1 MPRTLRYWLAL
12 AAAVAAL
19 VVAGWPGPADDPATL
34 ISRVSVAGVAVM
46 LAGLPWLVRR
56 KFGPLARGWAPPLV
70 RAVGCATVVVLL
82 AVKAWAERFE
92 LAAAAHRPSLAGLW
106 LGEVVFLGVIAAY
119 AAGLL
124 AVTACRSPARRT
136 TLVIGGGA
144 GTVIGVAVY
153 GLRPLADKLH
163 IANPTLAVLY
173 QVGKVLAVPLVLSAA
188 IAASIAAARRASG
201 CAGGLPLRDVRARQ
215 GLAAGACVG
224 FAAAVVVSLLGIATI
239 AILPHAAAGLQWTLP
254 GRGAPAGS
262 VYHFEVG
269 MTEAGAGFLL
279 VLLIFPVVGAGLGA
293 WAGMFAGDTGL
304 RPDGGG
310 GGGGP
315 DRPDPQPKRPD
326 GGRRAPAPPDL
337 GPADLARL
345 LAQADWRI
353 IAGPAGRPAA
363 PEHVPEPE
371 RVPAGVPVP

>member
-1 MPRTLRYWLAL
+1 MPRTIRYWLAL

-19 VVAGWPGPADDPATL
+19 AVAGWPGPGGDPATL
-34 ISRVSVAGVAVM
+34 ISRVSVVGVAVM
-46 LAGLPWLVRR
+46 LAGLPRLIRR
-56 KFGPLARGWAPPLV
+56 RFGPMARGWAPPLV

-82 AVKAWAERFE
+82 AVKAKVERGEF
-92 LAAAAHRPSLAGLW
+92 AVAAHRPSLAGLW
-106 LGEVVFLGVIAAY
+106 AGEVVFLGVIACY

-124 AVTACRSPARRT
+124 AVTARGAPGRRA
-136 TLVIGGGA
+136 TLVIGGSAGA
-144 GTVIGVAVY
+144 LIGVAVY

-163 IANPTLAVLY
+163 ITSPVLAVLY
-173 QVGKVLAVPLVLSAA
+173 EVGKFLAVPAVLAAA
-188 IAASIAAARRASG
+188 IAASMAAARRASSRV
-201 CAGGLPLRDVRARQ
+201 GGLSLRDVRARQ

-224 FAAAVVVSLLGIATI
+224 LAAAVVVSVLGIVTI
-239 AILPHAAAGLQWTLP
+239 ALLPHSATGLQWTLP
-254 GRGAPAGS
+254 GRGAPPGS
-262 VYHFEVG
+262 VYQFEVG

-293 WAGMFAGDTGL
+293 WAGLFAGDTGL

-315 DRPDPQPKRPD
+315 ERPGPKPKRPD
-326 GGRRAPAPPDL
+326 GGRRAPAPPSL
-337 GPADLARL
+337 TSVELARL
-345 LAQADWRI
+345 LGQPDWRI

-371 RVPAGVPVP
+371 RVPAGVP

>member
-12 AAAVAAL
+12 GAAVTAL
-19 VVAGWPGPADDPATL
+19 VVAGWPGPAADPATL
-34 ISRVSVAGVAVM
+34 ISRVSVVGVAAM

-56 KFGPLARGWAPPLV
+56 RFGPLCRGWAPPLV
-70 RAVGCATVVVLL
+70 RAIGCATAVALL
-82 AVKAWAERFE
+82 AEKARVEHVEF
-92 LAAAAHRPSLAGLW
+92 AAAADRPSLAGLW
-106 LGEVVFLGVIAAY
+106 AGEVIFLAVIAAY
-119 AAGLL
+119 AVGLL
-124 AVTACRSPARRT
+124 AVTARSAPARRT
-136 TLVIGGGA
+136 TLIIGGGA
-144 GTVIGVAVY
+144 GLVIGVVVY

-163 IANPTLAVLY
+163 IANPVLAVLY
-173 QVGKVLAVPLVLSAA
+173 EVGKVLAVPLVLAGA
-188 IAASIAAARRASG
+188 IAASIAAARRASSRT
-201 CAGGLPLRDVRARQ
+201 AGLSLRDVRARQ

-224 FAAAVVVSLLGIATI
+224 FAAAVVVSVLGIATI
-239 AILPHAAAGLQWTLP
+239 ALRPHAATGLQWTLP
-254 GRGAPAGS
+254 GRGAPPGS

-279 VLLIFPVVGAGLGA
+279 VLIIFPVVGAGLGA

-315 DRPDPQPKRPD
+315 HGPDPQPRPPG

-337 GPADLARL
+337 APADLGRL
-345 LAQADWRI
+345 LAGADWRI
-353 IAGPAGRPAA
+353 IAGPADLPRA

-371 RVPAGVPVP
+371 RVPAGVP